1 MAIPIIVVL
10 AVVLFCIVYLKATDK
25 KSKEKINP
33 QEELQNFR
41 REYGVA
47 QGLFCPQKD
56 NEKYAQMVQDGI
68 PLPSGIYEY
77 KDGSAEKSFYTV
89 CAPELS
95 NDEIVELLT
104 YKKLGYLRTIKNC
117 LVYFVTL
124 TIIGFCAYLI
134 IISQSF

>member
-1 MAIPIIVVL
+1 MTIPIIAGL
-10 AVVLFCIVYLKATDK
+10 AVILFCIIYLKVTDK
-25 KSKEKINP
+25 KSKEKIKP

-68 PLPSGIYEY
+68 PLPDGIYEY
-77 KDGSAEKSFYTV
+77 KDGSITKKFYTV

-95 NDEIVELLT
+95 PEEISELLT
-104 YKKLGYLRTIKNC
+104 YKKLGYLHTIKNC
-117 LVYFVTL
+117 AVYFVTL
-124 TIIGFCAYLI
+124 SIIGFCAYLVI
-134 IISQSF
+134 IFQAM

>member
-1 MAIPIIVVL
+1 MAVPIIL
-10 AVVLFCIVYLKATDK
+10 GIAVILFCIIFLKSTDK
-25 KSKEKINP
+25 KSKERVNT

-47 QGLFCPQKD
+47 QGLFCPEKD
-56 NEKYAQMVQDGI
+56 NAKYAQMVIDGI
-68 PLPSGIYEY
+68 PLPDGIYEY
-77 KDGSAEKSFYTV
+77 KDGSLEKKFYTV
-89 CAPELS
+89 CAPDLS
-95 NDEIVELLT
+95 ADEIAELLT

-134 IISQSF
+134 ILSQSF